1 MCYGA
6 LGHHSF
12 INNCI
17 GAKSGTFVI
26 KLSKCS
32 KYASLLKRSI
42 AFFEIPDWRIFLM
55 KDLAAMEKALRI
67 GADISNAIAS
77 NNMSFDKNPR

>member
-1 MCYGA
+1 
-6 LGHHSF
+6 
-12 INNCI
+12 
-17 GAKSGTFVI
+17 
-26 KLSKCS
+26 
-32 KYASLLKRSI
+32 
-42 AFFEIPDWRIFLM
+42 M